1 MTNQKSHQVW
11 PVIINLSLPPA
22 EWMKSENI
30 LAYALIP
37 GPKSPK
43 DFDSFLYPM
52 VTELLILANG
62 IEAFD
67 GYSKT
72 PFTLRVHLIL
82 VTGIHSILHFKT
94 LLIVIG
100 DGPGTAEAM
109 GMKKPGNSFSPCRS
123 CHIQG
128 VRNMD
133 KRNSPYYV
141 PHQGN
146 CNPNQLLLRTD
157 LRGDIQTAEIAGEQF
172 KKRLGIVRPSILLH
186 LKSIHFPRSFP
197 IDVMHAIL
205 LNNVPLLYRIW
216 SSEIELQ
223 GNDHVI
229 PTAELE
235 QIGAAMAKA
244 RAHIPMS
251 LSRAPRDIFKHFR
264 SFKAAEWKGW
274 LLYYGCPLLHTHLKA
289 PYLANFRTLSMSP
302 MLRSRILLPHPRSY

>member
-1 MTNQKSHQVW
+1 
-11 PVIINLSLPPA
+11 
-22 EWMKSENI
+22 MKSQNI
-30 LAYALIP
+30 LAYSLIP

-43 DFDSFLYPM
+43 DLDSFLHPI
-52 VTELLILANG
+52 VEELLVLDKG
-62 IEAFD
+62 VEAFD
-67 GYSKT
+67 GHLKT
-72 PFTLRVHLIL
+72 PFTLRAHLIL
-82 VTGIHSILHFKT
+82 VTGISFALYFEI

-128 VRNMD
+128 VRNPD

-146 CNPNQLLLRTD
+146 FNLDQPLFRAD

-172 KKRLGIVRPSILLH
+172 KKRLGIVRPSILLQ
-186 LKSIHFPRSFP
+186 LRSVHFPRSFP

-205 LNNVPLLYRIW
+205 LNDVPLLYRIW
-216 SSEIELQ
+216 SSDIELQ
-223 GNDHVI
+223 GRDHVI
-229 PTAELE
+229 PSAELE
-235 QIGAAMAKA
+235 QIGLAMAKA
-244 RAHIPMS
+244 RTNVPMS
-251 LSRAPRDIFKHFR
+251 LGRAPRDIFKHFR

-289 PYLANFRTLSMSP
+289 PYLANFRTLSKSSFTIITQCAFRTPVMYSSWRSIR
-302 MLRSRILLPHPRSY
+302 LRVCPFFT